1 VAGAEQP
8 SLEGIRIVATER
20 TSRPRRRRRLG
31 VAAAVPVVLLVS
43 SGCSAREALSF
54 NAPEG
59 VTEQAPTIENLWF
72 GAWVAALA
80 VGLLT
85 WGLILYAAVRFRRR
99 DGDPEAPRQMRYNIP
114 LEVMYTVVPLVMI
127 LGMFFFTARDQSE
140 LTKVSANPDN
150 TVGVVGFRWSW
161 AFNYQEGV
169 YDVGT
174 AEPDDN
180 PTLWLPVNESVKFQL
195 QSPDVVHSFWVPAF
209 LMKMDVFP
217 DRLNEFQ
224 VTPNKVGDYDGRC
237 AELCG
242 VDHARML
249 FNVKVVSQAE
259 YDAHI
264 AELRAAGQVGKIETD
279 RISREGERYWEAD
292 RYPTGAQ
299 S

>member
-1 VAGAEQP
+1 M
-8 SLEGIRIVATER
+8 
-20 TSRPRRRRRLG
+20 
-31 VAAAVPVVLLVS
+31 AAVPVVLLVS
-43 SGCSAREALSF
+43 SGCSAHEALSF

-59 VTEQAPTIENLWF
+59 ITEQAPIVESLWF
-72 GAWVAALA
+72 GAWVAVVC

-85 WGLILYAAVRFRRR
+85 AGLILYAAVRFRRR
-99 DGDPEAPRQMRYNIP
+99 EGDPDAPRQMRYNIP

-127 LGMFFFTARDQSE
+127 LGVFYFTARDQAE
-140 LTKVSANPDN
+140 LTKVSATPDN
-150 TVGVVGFRWSW
+150 TVGVVAFRWSW
-161 AFNYQEGV
+161 AFNYEEGV

-174 AEPDDN
+174 AEPDDT
-180 PTLWLPVNESVKFQL
+180 PTLFLPVDESVKFQL

-209 LMKMDVFP
+209 LMKMDVVP

-224 VTPNKVGDYDGRC
+224 VTPNKVGEYAGRC

-249 FNVKVVSQAE
+249 FTLKVVPRAE

-264 AELRAAGQVGKIETD
+264 AALRAAGNVGKIETD